1 MVSTPGADICKEE
14 SRQKAEMQVQGR
26 SRVPPHM
33 GARVRELL
41 AQSREIEGVHVHT
54 QMTRSGRAC
63 TSPRDLSPSLFKLS
77 MVSCHSVSF
86 SRARTHTLHIC
97 IHQLL
102 SLGCARRVRARPLS
116 DCGEQD
122 LRRHPHA
129 LSGLSLVALHLH
141 PPDLAGV
148 GAPARARRDAH
159 ALAHLRRDL
168 LVGHAHVDVC
178 ERLPGARMP
187 SEGGWAAQMSGGS
200 RIRGSCARGLRV
212 PEGVLEVAPLQ
223 AAARRGAQR
232 ESHVLRVDA
241 RACGVGKALLGH
253 RGHLHLAHLHLA
265 GRAHRRTVLVHAGL
279 R

>member
-1 MVSTPGADICKEE
+1 VVSTPGADICKEE

-178 ERLPGARMP
+178 ERMGRADVRRLAHTGQLRPWPQSPGGGAR
-187 SEGGWAAQMSGGS
+187 SRSAAG
-200 RIRGSCARGLRV
+200 RREARGA
-212 PEGVLEVAPLQ
+212 EGISRAP
-223 AAARRGAQR
+223 G
-232 ESHVLRVDA
+232 
-241 RACGVGKALLGH
+241 
-253 RGHLHLAHLHLA
+253 
-265 GRAHRRTVLVHAGL
+265 
-279 R
+279 